1 MTHTQD
7 SAGINAVLSERGYL
21 GSVLMGYA
29 RVSDSGLRGNDFTD
43 SLCQRVFVTAKS
55 LEAQGKT
62 ADLVTVGDVD
72 DAVGSLIELTSEASS
87 DKHIIDQYAENIRTA
102 SARREVYSIAV
113 NAAKMAQDSDVTV
126 DETISITRGAL
137 DAVGAMTASG
147 EAMTGTDAVVEFHD
161 WLYGEPENPIPTGIG
176 AIDRRLNGGING
188 GKLVVVG
195 ARPAVGKS
203 AMLSAIALNALRQG
217 KRVLYVSLEMQPREI
232 VSRMISTLAH
242 VSASKME
249 SHTLTEEEQIR
260 VSEAYGD
267 INGDRLYISTKAIT
281 PAQVRKTALK
291 VRSKGGLDIVCVDYL
306 QLMHAEIGKNKGRTE
321 EVGEISRSLK
331 LLAMELGC
339 PVVAAAQVNRAS
351 AQGEDRAPRLSELR
365 ESGSIE
371 QDADVVI
378 FLHKPLGG
386 ELPGGACKMRLIIA
400 KNRQGSCDG
409 ANLTFFGEYM
419 RFIEVD
425 SRIGGG
431 A

>member
-1 MTHTQD
+1 MTLTQT
-7 SAGINAVLSERGYL
+7 SVGAANASLSERGFV
-21 GSVLMGYA
+21 GSILMGYA
-29 RVSDSGLRGNDFTD
+29 KASDSGLRSEDFTD
-43 SLCQRVFVTAKS
+43 SLCQRVFATAKS

-62 ADLVTVGDVD
+62 ADLVTVSDVD
-72 DAVGSLIELTSEASS
+72 DAVGDLVELTSEASAY
-87 DKHIIDQYAENIRTA
+87 KHIVDQYADNIRSA
-102 SARREVYSIAV
+102 SARREVHGIAM
-113 NAAKMAQDSDVTV
+113 NAAKMALDSDVSI
-126 DETISITRGAL
+126 DETVSLARAAL
-137 DAVGAMTASG
+137 DAVGASTG
-147 EAMTGTDAVVEFHD
+147 KTEAIAGTDAICEFHD
-161 WLYGEPENPIPTGIG
+161 WLYDKPENPIPTGIG
-176 AIDRRLNGGING
+176 AIDRRLNGGIIG

-217 KRVLYVSLEMQPREI
+217 RRVLYVSLEMQPREI

-249 SHTLTEEEQIR
+249 AHNLDDAEMLR
-260 VSEAYGD
+260 VTDAYGE
-267 INGDRLYISTKAIT
+267 INGDHLFISTTAVT
-281 PAQVRKTALK
+281 PAQVRKAALK
-291 VRSKGGLDIVCVDYL
+291 IKAGGGLDIVCVDYL
-306 QLMHAEIGKNKGRTE
+306 QLMHAEVGKNKGRTE

-351 AQGEDRAPRLSELR
+351 TQGEDRAPRLSELR

-378 FLHKPLGG
+378 FLHRPLGG
-386 ELPGGACKMRLIIA
+386 YLPGGACKMQLIIA

-409 ANLTFFGEYM
+409 ANMTFWGEYM
-419 RFIEVD
+419 RFAEVL
-425 SRIGGG
+425 GGG